1 MISPVGLDKMAGTPE
16 QASVVAFVTD
26 VGAVDVTAAEVDVVA
41 VVVVCTDSV
50 VDIGKVVSGNCDVV
64 VVVWGVVVACDV
76 VVVVWGVDVSCEVVV
91 VVLSEVDVS
100 RDVVVIWEVGVTFD
114 VVF

>member
-50 VDIGKVVSGNCDVV
+50 VDIGKVVCGNCDVCRGCV
-64 VVVWGVVVACDV
+64 G
-76 VVVVWGVDVSCEVVV
+76 SCCC
-91 VVLSEVDVS
+91 L
-100 RDVVVIWEVGVTFD
+100 
-114 VVF
+114 